1 MNDKTLS
8 CTMSGMGSSAAIKWI
23 DPDNVDVP
31 TNDPDNYVVVDG
43 ISGFN
48 PTGGTQTTQLTIKAQ
63 KLRTLNSAGTW
74 KCSVTP
80 SQYAGSPASQ
90 GTVTVTP
97 IGKCFLCIRM
107 SDNVFLHS
115 RTVTLL
121 SAINSSK
128 RNIGQLIKQ
137 TLMIFIKR
145 ALILTPQ
152 SIHIDME

>member
-31 TNDPDNYVVVDG
+31 TNDADNYVVDDG

-97 IGKCFLCIRM
+97 IGKCFLCISTPCVDGRIL
-107 SDNVFLHS
+107 VAFLYVASRRNYLRHFIAAS
-115 RTVTLL
+115 RT
-121 SAINSSK
+121 
-128 RNIGQLIKQ
+128 Q
-137 TLMIFIKR
+137 F
-145 ALILTPQ
+145 
-152 SIHIDME
+152 